1 MLVTAGPGSA
11 CTCQL
16 PGLVSHEMWQV
27 LHAQIARIVCSSP
40 FSTSADWR
48 NFGGERFGCEA
59 VAQRCLLSSLSAGP
73 PAQWLRTMHGMHGA
87 RTHGNLSHE
96 PIAFHP
102 GTCPSCSET
111 AVVASG
117 ASARYPTPSGLMPC
131 AEATLLFYDEVHV
144 SQHLVQPVPTC
155 HMRLCLHIM
164 RLASV
169 CCGAALYCAASRHW
183 RSCKR
188 HPPA

>member
-1 MLVTAGPGSA
+1 MRCGKCYMLKLLASFVRPPSPHLQTGGTLAASA
-11 CTCQL
+11 S
-16 PGLVSHEMWQV
+16 G
-27 LHAQIARIVCSSP
+27 ARQWLRGA
-40 FSTSADWR
+40 FSAAS
-48 NFGGERFGCEA
+48 
-59 VAQRCLLSSLSAGP
+59 LLAP
-73 PAQWLRTMHGMHGA
+73 PAQWLRTVHGMHGA
-87 RTHGNLSHE
+87 RTHGNLPHQ

-117 ASARYPTPSGLMPC
+117 ASARYPTLSGLMPC

-144 SQHLVQPVPTC
+144 RKHLLQPVPTC
-155 HMRLCLHIM
+155 HMCLCLHIM